1 MIRIR
6 DWMFGRKKN
15 AKLLNS
21 LQVKARQKPQNCQ
34 AQVRLG
40 NLLTK
45 MGKKE
50 AALDAYHHAV
60 ENFSQQGFMAEA
72 TAMSKI
78 IRRFD
83 PLQREIQEKVLKVY
97 TQREALKEKKGTL
110 GNDPETNPGIGWDI
124 WVRKGKSG
132 NLKKHSICEC

>member
-50 AALDAYHHAV
+50 AALEAYHHAV

-78 IRRFD
+78 IRRLD

-110 GNDPETNPGIGWDI
+110 GNDPETNPGIG
-124 WVRKGKSG
+124 
-132 NLKKHSICEC
+132 